1 MAIYLISSQ
10 MTSTTCWRCFSK
22 SRVRFFSPIPA
33 YHAASFTTSASVRA
47 RSPATPP
54 KKSFAGRK
62 SDLKTPQKGVSG
74 NFIKKKK
81 IKPKESRPK
90 KTAIGERLALR
101 KRIVLSNN
109 NAIAVE
115 DVPEFGVESL
125 GDEQLHGQVVSLT
138 VSMVGQ
144 LRAVDA
150 FKRTQNWGLF
160 RNPAMLVRRETVEYG
175 RLFKEMSEE
184 QESRRTIRRVLVGER
199 GSGKSIILLQ
209 AMTMAFLKGW
219 VVINLPE
226 GITPPSVLLRV
237 LAPQPE
243 MSD

>member
-1 MAIYLISSQ
+1 
-10 MTSTTCWRCFSK
+10 MTTTTCWRCFSK
-22 SRVRFFSPIPA
+22 IRVRFFSPIPVN
-33 YHAASFTTSASVRA
+33 HAASFTTSASVRA
-47 RSPATPP
+47 GRSPPVPSKKPP
-54 KKSFAGRK
+54 KQLPGRR
-62 SDLKTPQKGVSG
+62 SDLNTPKKGVSG

-81 IKPKESRPK
+81 VKPKESRPK

-125 GDEQLHGQVVSLT
+125 GDEQLHGQMVNLT
-138 VSMVGQ
+138 VSMVSQ

-175 RLFKEMSEE
+175 QLFKEMSGE
-184 QESRRTIRRVLVGER
+184 QESRRTIRRVLIGER

-226 GITPPSVLLRV
+226 GITLSFRCPPGSRATTRAIRLIL
-237 LAPQPE
+237 
-243 MSD
+243 